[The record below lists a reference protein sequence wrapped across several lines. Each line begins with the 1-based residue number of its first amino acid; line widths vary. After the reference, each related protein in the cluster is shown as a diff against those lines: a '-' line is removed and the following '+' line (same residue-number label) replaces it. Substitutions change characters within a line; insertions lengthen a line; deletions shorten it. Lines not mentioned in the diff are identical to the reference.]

1 MLKIN
6 GKTLTDSQ
14 NLFLNSST
22 VTMLPVVSAEWNQ
35 NLFNPPY
42 MTIAGT
48 GVKETV
54 VIPNNLTAITDTSL
68 ANPNFTTYAMTTT
81 NGKGSQSFTVN
92 TASPQS
98 AAYKIVTYVLT
109 DQYRPAILTS
119 YAEGSAT
126 QYGSTTIDVNS
137 FGWTKVITYVGSS
150 SSSGIASTGANLFN
164 LINSPSF
171 SGASSGYSDPIS
183 SFTYTLLLN
192 TYSSDTSNPILYYTE
207 PEVYATTW
215 FDYQH
220 NTLWPT
226 ESVFSYFR
234 PGESYVESGNFKYSL
249 PSDFRSVNTRVLN
262 SQAVDGNGKLTSPP
276 KFPVTPII
284 QNPSFCAVST
294 KAPFYKIAMPN
305 DMNPYKY
312 FVSDIVS
319 GYTPSISG
327 IYEQTISAN
336 KIVIKFN
343 TVMTTPTISVAIDG
357 STISVDGSTSIAF
370 PTTTSSSGANPNNA
384 GVLIL
389 YWTGTAWTK
398 KKWGDPTA
406 SPVASMPHITAA
418 GVITP
423 YTTFK
428 KITVTQLDTT
438 INSAF
443 SGYPAR
449 SSDFAGDRKRMHL
462 VELSPRLELDLSDY
476 VMGVDVVKSLDSK
489 NTAMPISSI
498 NTDDASI
505 ILSAIPILSGND
517 IIPIFSSQSNLAI
530 NVLANMLRKNIKFYV
545 SFNIKSNFSNILSNV
560 NAYVPG
566 GIYYSDTWDET
577 DVKTVKVQ
585 CYDIT
590 RYLQTTPAPDY
601 VANLKSVFEIITNI
615 FDLVGYTDY
624 DYDSLYS
631 VCHDSSSPMDMAY
644 YYCNSKDT
652 TVIDAISQI
661 FLANQIG
668 AYIDEYGIM
677 RFLSLSQILNNKTA
691 DITIDDANIITG
703 GYSIANK
710 AKPGKISVRY
720 QSPKIKQS
728 LALQNTTAF
737 SSKTTPSFIYTT
749 SNDVVWTQ
757 QNVDSVG
764 FNHLSEDMEKDSN
777 RFKLNVND
785 LLDIFHTYS
794 LNNDGYA
801 SIENEIVSFLYKQ
814 YTIADGNGNPPT
826 TVSVKN
832 DMELQS
838 EINRYIKKYESG
850 LALSQLDDSGNSI
863 KPHTANVTVT
873 PTGYIT
879 DVQRG
884 LFGTKM
890 SSHKRITNLASK
902 DLYEGLVDAFSN
914 YTVPSSG
921 TNTSIVNNKIDNIN
935 KPSVE
940 KIRVTAPANK
950 KVLIIPNE
958 TDEFY
963 KTYSAKFDMYDN
975 PIGSAGIFFNKVD
988 YFSNMDDTYY
998 VELVKMKQSGN
1009 SFKYYII
1016 VSHQINGKPPDVLS
1030 FADVTGT
1037 ASLIIS
1043 NFEKI
1048 MYKVKN
1054 STNLDINADI
1064 VSSSNN
1070 QTFVMTSTSGII
1082 SGMYVTGNGVP
1093 INTMVSAVSS
1103 KTITLTNQITA
1114 NVKDTLTFS
1123 GYSYANAVDQT
1134 FNLKVNHYFNS
1145 SSTNGD
1151 DVGELVEVFLNNI
1164 EVNGWQVPN
1173 KTTPITKNELY
1184 SGWTATEKNKVTG
1197 LKKKVVISD
1206 LELITEGKQ
1215 FGFFMTTAP
1224 TVITREVVAYTGAFL
1239 ETTYQAL
1246 FLYQEST
1253 NAIVGN
1259 LREIYACNKLLNE
1272 RSVNYWFQDR
1282 EFLNGLVQGQNLFS
1296 QHKSYMM
1303 QTTPE
1308 VLGINYYDV
1317 QYTNPAA
1324 VSVDVLPVEYLW
1336 YYFPSNEIQDQKYY
1350 QSQLVDEYS
1359 LSYSTPINTGFRAKM
1374 AIANNTSHMVYL
1386 NKESDSLN
1394 QFTVK
1399 LNLWTHEII
1408 APSDP
1413 EIIEKV
1419 LDQSNVTEVVQLDSP
1434 WIQSKDVANKLL
1446 SVIQKGID
1454 GFSRDTT
1461 IQIFGNPLIQVGD
1474 IISLSYGLAGLNLQK
1489 YLVHSVTHNFSQ
1501 GLKTTLVLN
1510 MLDRGVLR

>member
-6 GKTLTDSQ
+6 GKNLTDSQ
-14 NLFLNSST
+14 TLFLNSST

-35 NLFNPPY
+35 NLFNNPY
-42 MTIAGT
+42 MTVAGT

-54 VIPNNLTAITDTSL
+54 IIPNNLTALTDPTVT
-68 ANPNFTTYAMTTT
+68 NPNFTTYSMATT
-81 NGKGSQSFTVN
+81 NGSGSQSFTIN
-92 TASPQS
+92 TASPHS
-98 AAYKIVTYVLT
+98 SAYKIVTYVLT

-119 YAEGSAT
+119 YAEGSET

-150 SSSGIASTGANLFN
+150 GN
-164 LINSPSF
+164 
-171 SGASSGYSDPIS
+171 SDPIS

-192 TYSSDTSNPILYYTE
+192 TYSSDSTNPILYYTK

-249 PSDFRSVNTRVLN
+249 PSDFKAVNTRILD
-262 SQAVDGNGKLTSPP
+262 SQTVDGNGNLISPP
-276 KFPVTPII
+276 KFPVSPIL

-294 KAPFYKIAMPN
+294 PAPFYKIAMPN

-327 IYEQTISAN
+327 IYEQAISAN

-357 STISVDGSTSIAF
+357 TTISVDGSTSIAF
-370 PTTTSSSGANPNNA
+370 PTSTSLAGANPNNA

-398 KKWGDPTA
+398 KKWGDPTV
-406 SPVASMPHITAA
+406 SPVTSMPHITAS

-438 INSAF
+438 VNSAF

-449 SSDFAGDRKRMHL
+449 SSDFAGDRTRMHL

-476 VMGVDVVKSLDSK
+476 VMGVDINKSLDSK
-489 NTAMPISSI
+489 NTAIPISSI

-505 ILSAIPILSGND
+505 ILSAIPVLSGND

-530 NVLANMLRKNIKFYV
+530 NILSNMLRKNIKFYINFDV
-545 SFNIKSNFSNILSNV
+545 KSNFINTLSNI

-566 GIYYSDTWDET
+566 GVYYSDTWDET

-585 CYDIT
+585 CYDVT

-677 RFLSLSQILNNKTA
+677 KFLSLSQILNNKSSN
-691 DITIDDANIITG
+691 ITIDDSNIITG
-703 GYSIANK
+703 GYSITNK

-764 FNHLSEDMEKDSN
+764 FNHLNENMEKNSN
-777 RFKLNVND
+777 RFKLNIND
-785 LLDIFHTYS
+785 LLNIFHTYS

-801 SIENEIVSFLYKQ
+801 SIENEIVSFLYKE
-814 YTIADGNGNPPT
+814 YVIVDGNGNPPV

-838 EINRYIKKYESG
+838 EINRYVKRYESG
-850 LALSQLDDSGNSI
+850 LSLSEIDDAGNAI
-863 KPHTANVTVT
+863 KPINANVTIT

-884 LFGTKM
+884 LFGTKVSPHNVITSLSQKGLKEATVN
-890 SSHKRITNLASK
+890 SSFVFADVTN
-902 DLYEGLVDAFSN
+902 
-914 YTVPSSG
+914 G
-921 TNTSIVNNKIDNIN
+921 TNTKIVNNNVNDVVSNTNI
-935 KPSVE
+935 PSVE
-940 KIRVTAPANK
+940 KIQINAPASTK
-950 KVLIIPNE
+950 SIIYPNE
-958 TDEFY
+958 QDKGY
-963 KTYSAKFDMYDN
+963 KTYSAKFDMYDYVV
-975 PIGSAGIFFNKVD
+975 PSVGSSGIFFNAPGGSSTEGT
-988 YFSNMDDTYY
+988 YF
-998 VELVKMKQSGN
+998 VELVKFGQTVTSPQY
-1009 SFKYYII
+1009 KYLLVISQI
-1016 VSHQINGKPPDVLS
+1016 VSGSSNVIA

-1037 ASLIIS
+1037 AYTVLS

-1048 MYKVKN
+1048 MYKKPDTSNSIFQKN
-1054 STNLDINADI
+1054 ITAL
-1064 VSSSNN
+1064 VSNKPY
-1070 QTFVMTSTSGII
+1070 QFVMENVVGLFPN
-1082 SGMYVTGNGVP
+1082 MYVEGNG
-1093 INTMVSAVSS
+1093 INFNTQISSVSGN
-1103 KTITLTNQITA
+1103 TITLTNPATS
-1114 NVKDTLTFS
+1114 NVGDMLSFS
-1123 GYSYANAVDQT
+1123 PYTYSLAADQA
-1134 FNLKVNHYFNS
+1134 FNLKVNHYYSDPLSKN
-1145 SSTNGD
+1145 NGED
-1151 DVGELVEVFLNNI
+1151 DGELIEVFLNNVEI
-1164 EVNGWQVPN
+1164 NGWQVPS
-1173 KTTPITKNELY
+1173 TAALHELY
-1184 SGWTATEKNKVTG
+1184 YGWSATGKNPVTG
-1197 LKKKVVISD
+1197 LSKKVVIKKNSS
-1206 LELITEGKQ
+1206 LNTSSTN
-1215 FGFFMTTAP
+1215 FGFFMSSSPTPVTT
-1224 TVITREVVAYTGAFL
+1224 TVGAYNGSQL
-1239 ETTYQAL
+1239 EYTQKPIFTYPA
-1246 FLYQEST
+1246 ST
-1253 NAIVGN
+1253 SQIVGN
-1259 LREIYACNKLLNE
+1259 LREIYACEKLLNE

-1317 QYTNPAA
+1317 QYTTPAA

-1336 YYFPSNEIQDQKYY
+1336 YYFPGNEPQDQKFY
-1350 QSQLVDEYS
+1350 QTQLVDEYS
-1359 LSYSTPINTGFRAKM
+1359 LSYSTPLNTGFRAKM

-1413 EIIEKV
+1413 EIVEKV
-1419 LDQSNVTEVVQLDSP
+1419 IDQSNVTEVVQLDSP

-1446 SVIQKGID
+1446 GVIQKGID